1 MTVLQV
7 NKLTLKSVFTPLFLL
22 IFSALFLSTLTE
34 QLITKKVEA
43 LISSK
48 DGLSNTLWLYV
59 GVSLL
64 AAIFFPLVTAMLAS
78 FNILKE
84 SLKAKNSQ
92 ISAAGFI
99 ADKIELSL
107 IETLRAWGT
116 AFLWCFVFI
125 LPGIWKFIAFIL
137 TPYVVMFSKKY
148 QEGQVD
154 ALEYSSQICKAYF
167 KRVNWWLTV
176 FYLFTPIILY
186 VIGEPYRLIAKT
198 PATATLLIF
207 VRTVVEYL
215 FHYYMIQIFID
226 FINEHEAAPTTEAV
240 SEIPTR

>member
-1 MTVLQV
+1 M
-7 NKLTLKSVFTPLFLL
+7 
-22 IFSALFLSTLTE
+22 STLTE

-48 DGLSNTLWLYV
+48 DGLSNTIWLYV
-59 GVSLL
+59 GISLL
-64 AAIFFPLVTAMLAS
+64 SAIFFPLITAMLSS

-84 SLKAKNSQ
+84 SLKAKDPQ
-92 ISAAGFI
+92 ISAGAFI
-99 ADKIELSL
+99 IDKIELSM

-116 AFLWCFVFI
+116 ALLWCFAFV

-148 QEGQVD
+148 QEGKVD
-154 ALEYSSQICKAYF
+154 ALEYSSEICKAYF

-176 FYLFTPIILY
+176 FYLFVPIILY
-186 VIGEPYRLIAKT
+186 FVGEPYRLITKT
-198 PATATLLIF
+198 PVIATLLIL

-226 FINEHEAAPTTEAV
+226 FINEHEAAPATEAV
-240 SEIPTR
+240 SEIPAR

>member
-1 MTVLQV
+1 MAVLQV

-22 IFSALFLSTLTE
+22 IFSALFVSTLTE
-34 QLITKKVEA
+34 QIITKKVET

-48 DGLSNTLWLYV
+48 DGLSNMIWVYV
-59 GVSLL
+59 GISLL
-64 AAIFFPLVTAMLAS
+64 SAIFFPLVVAMLSS
-78 FNILKE
+78 FNILKD
-84 SLKAKNSQ
+84 SLKAKDPQ
-92 ISAAGFI
+92 ISAGAFV

-148 QEGQVD
+148 QEGKVD
-154 ALEYSSQICKAYF
+154 ALEYSSKICKAYF

-176 FYLFTPIILY
+176 FYLFVPVVLY
-186 VIGEPYRLIAKT
+186 FVGEPYRLIMKT
-198 PATATLLIF
+198 PAQATALVF

-215 FHYYMIQIFID
+215 FHYYMIQVFID
-226 FINEHEAAPTTEAV
+226 FINEHEAAPTVAAAPK
-240 SEIPTR
+240 IPTR

>member
-1 MTVLQV
+1 MLQV

-34 QLITKKVEA
+34 QIISKKVES

-48 DGLSNTLWLYV
+48 DGLSNTLWIYV
-59 GVSLL
+59 AISL
-64 AAIFFPLVTAMLAS
+64 ASAILFPLITAMLAS
-78 FNILKE
+78 FNIVKE
-84 SLKAKNSQ
+84 SLQVKNPN
-92 ISAAGFI
+92 ISAGGFI
-99 ADKIELSL
+99 ADKIELSI

-116 AFLWCFVFI
+116 SFLWCFVFI

-148 QEGQVD
+148 QEGKVD
-154 ALEYSSQICKAYF
+154 ALEYSSKICKAYF

-176 FYLFTPIILY
+176 FYLFVPVILY
-186 VIGEPYRLIAKT
+186 FIGEPYRLIMKT
-198 PATATLLIF
+198 PAPATALVF

-215 FHYYMIQIFID
+215 FHYYMIQVFID
-226 FINEHEAAPTTEAV
+226 FINEHEAAPTTTAAAPK
-240 SEIPTR
+240 IPTR